1 VTLLSTMRGFGD
13 EALAAAS
20 AASACAEEVEECL
33 KRRRVKSMAP
43 GRRCREYALMIDK
56 FNPPTVHEPAGYS
69 HVTISNAGRLA
80 HLAGQ
85 CPLDLSGEV
94 IGQPGDYAA
103 QTEQV
108 ITNCLAVL
116 KAAGASPANVIRSVI
131 YVVSP
136 DSEVL
141 AAVWRHLNASPLAQA
156 FTTASTLLGV
166 ASLGY
171 RGQLVEIDLTAAL
184 D

>member
-1 VTLLSTMRGFGD
+1 
-13 EALAAAS
+13 
-20 AASACAEEVEECL
+20 
-33 KRRRVKSMAP
+33 
-43 GRRCREYALMIDK
+43 MIDRL
-56 FNPPTVHEPAGYS
+56 NPSTVHVPDGYS
-69 HVTISNAGRLA
+69 HVTISTAGRLA

-85 CPLDLSGEV
+85 CPLDLSGTVVGE
-94 IGQPGDYAA
+94 PGDFAA

-108 ITNCLAVL
+108 MTNCLAVL
-116 KAAGASPANVIRSVI
+116 EAAGATPADVVRSVV

-136 DSEVL
+136 DSAIL
-141 AAVWRHLNASPLAQA
+141 SSVWRQLNASPLAEA

-184 D
+184 PD

>member
-1 VTLLSTMRGFGD
+1 V
-13 EALAAAS
+13 
-20 AASACAEEVEECL
+20 
-33 KRRRVKSMAP
+33 
-43 GRRCREYALMIDK
+43 IDR

-69 HVTISNAGRLA
+69 HVTISGVGRLA

-85 CPLDLSGEV
+85 CPLDRSGEV
-94 IGQPGDYAA
+94 VGEPGDYAA

-108 ITNCLAVL
+108 IANCLAVL
-116 KAAGASPANVIRSVI
+116 EAAGAAPADVVRSVV

-136 DSEVL
+136 DSAVL
-141 AAVWRHLNASPLAQA
+141 AAVWRHLTASPLAAA

-171 RGQLVEIDLTAAL
+171 RGQLVEVDLTAAL
-184 D
+184 APADAGVPDPSSGSGSERQTGR

>member
-1 VTLLSTMRGFGD
+1 MFTD
-13 EALAAAS
+13 
-20 AASACAEEVEECL
+20 
-33 KRRRVKSMAP
+33 
-43 GRRCREYALMIDK
+43 RESLDNGPMIDR
-56 FNPPTVHEPAGYS
+56 FTPATVHAPDGYS
-69 HVTISNAGRLA
+69 HVTISTAGRLA

-94 IGQPGDYAA
+94 VGKPGDYAA

-116 KAAGASPANVIRSVI
+116 EAAGAVPADVVRSVV

-136 DSEVL
+136 DSGVL
-141 AAVWRHLNASPLAQA
+141 SAVWRQLNASPLAEA

-166 ASLGY
+166 AALGY
-171 RGQLVEIDLTAAL
+171 QRQLVEVDLTAAL
-184 D
+184 QD

>member
-1 VTLLSTMRGFGD
+1 
-13 EALAAAS
+13 
-20 AASACAEEVEECL
+20 
-33 KRRRVKSMAP
+33 
-43 GRRCREYALMIDK
+43 MIEK
-56 FNPPTVHEPAGYS
+56 FNPLTVHKPAGYS

-85 CPLDLSGEV
+85 CPLDLSGVVVGE
-94 IGQPGDYAA
+94 PGDRGA

-116 KAAGASPANVIRSVI
+116 EAAGATPADVVRSVI

-136 DSEVL
+136 DSDVL
-141 AAVWRHLNASPLAQA
+141 SEAWRQLIASPLAPA

-171 RGQLVEIDLTAAL
+171 QGQLIEIDLTAAL
-184 D
+184 PS